1 MKDCLKIINNNK
13 MKKIASL
20 LLCLGIMYAAQAQVQ
35 KTTTQPGKL
44 VKIVEKR
51 KVVKK
56 KVTKKVVKRLV
67 VRDSNTNRIVEIN
80 TDMGVMKVLLY
91 NETPNHRDNFI
102 KLVKQHFFDSLLFHR
117 VIKGFMIQ
125 GGDPTSK
132 NVDSSAMLGNGDMG
146 YKIPAEIVNGI
157 WHKRGALAA
166 ARDNN
171 PEKASSGCQFYIV
184 DGQKFKREDLANTM
198 NQKNLNRKQK
208 IFYDIIQKDSIN
220 ATINAF
226 QTAKDKE
233 GLTNYIETLKPSVEE
248 EYQKTGGDFIY
259 DEPQVETYET
269 VGGAPHLDGDY
280 TVFGELIEG
289 FDVLDKIASA
299 SKNQSDRPLQ
309 DIRMKMRMLN

>member
-1 MKDCLKIINNNK
+1 MRNKFFIYGIPLTVIFILLYFFQIIGPF
-13 MKKIASL
+13 IPL
-20 LLCLGIMYAAQAQVQ
+20 IF
-35 KTTTQPGKL
+35 
-44 VKIVEKR
+44 I
-51 KVVKK
+51 
-56 KVTKKVVKRLV
+56 
-67 VRDSNTNRIVEIN
+67 
-80 TDMGVMKVLLY
+80 VLLAIGFIDSSQTKHTILRNFPLIGHFRY
-91 NETPNHRDNFI
+91 IFETISPEIQQYFIERSTDGKPFSRNER
-102 KLVKQHFFDSLLFHR
+102 SLIYQR
-117 VIKGFMIQ
+117 
-125 GGDPTSK
+125 SK
-132 NVDSSAMLGNGDMG
+132 NVDSSAMLGNGDVG

-289 FDVLDKIASA
+289 FDVLAFFAKSSI
-299 SKNQSDRPLQ
+299 
-309 DIRMKMRMLN
+309 LNS